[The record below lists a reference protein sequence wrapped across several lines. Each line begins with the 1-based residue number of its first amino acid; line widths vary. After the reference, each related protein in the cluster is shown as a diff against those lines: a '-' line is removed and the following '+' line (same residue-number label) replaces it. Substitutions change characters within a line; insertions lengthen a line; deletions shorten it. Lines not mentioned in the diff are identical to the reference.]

1 MAVRR
6 ALRSAALLLLTLGLA
21 SGLPLTAS
29 ARATVAFT
37 ISDSRITE
45 SSGLATDSRAR
56 VYWTINDSGAGGV
69 AYGLNSSGRVVGTLR
84 YAAEPIDVE
93 AVALH
98 DGRLYVAD
106 IGDNTEVR
114 DFVTV
119 YYFDNARADG
129 QTVGYRSW
137 DLTYPDGPHN
147 AETLLVDGSGRL
159 FVVTKGA
166 ATGAVYAAPR
176 RLQRS
181 GINKLSKV
189 GNAPAAVTDGT
200 FLPGEER
207 VALLTYGSIVVV
219 DAKTYKTVGRADIPV
234 QAQPESLTVSLDKS
248 SLLVGS
254 EGRQSRVYA
263 VPIPPKKSASPTPTP
278 VESSTDPDTDSVP
291 DQSDQP
297 TEADSTTGRSR
308 AGTLM
313 ALGLAGI
320 VAGVAGAVVG
330 LIRRP

>member
-21 SGLPLTAS
+21 TGLPLTAS
-29 ARATVAFT
+29 AQATVAFT

-56 VYWTINDSGAGGV
+56 IYWTINDSGAGGV
-69 AYGLNSSGRVVGTLR
+69 AYGLNPSGRVVGTLR
-84 YAAEPIDVE
+84 YAASPIDVE

-98 DGRLYVAD
+98 DGRLYIAD
-106 IGDNTEVR
+106 IGDNTEIR

-119 YYFDNARADG
+119 YYFDNARAEG
-129 QTVGYRSW
+129 QTVDYHSW
-137 DLTYPDGPHN
+137 DFSYPDGPHN
-147 AETLLVDGSGRL
+147 AEALLVDGSGRL

-166 ATGAVYAAPR
+166 TGAVYAAPR
-176 RLQRS
+176 QLQRS
-181 GINKLSKV
+181 GINKLTKV
-189 GNAPAAVTDGT
+189 GNAPAAVTDAT
-200 FLPGEER
+200 FLPGEDR
-207 VALLTYGSIVVV
+207 IALLTYGSIVVV
-219 DAKTYKTVGRADIPV
+219 DAKSYKILGRVDIPV
-234 QAQPESLTVSLDKS
+234 PAQTESITVSLDKS

-254 EGRQSRVYA
+254 EGSQSKVYA
-263 VPIPPKKSASPTPTP
+263 VPIPPKKGTSATPTP
-278 VESSTDPDTDSVP
+278 VESSTDPDSEP
-291 DQSDQP
+291 SDQP
-297 TEADSTTGRSR
+297 TDADSTSGRSR

-330 LIRRP
+330 LVRKP

>member
-6 ALRSAALLLLTLGLA
+6 ALRSAVLLLLALGLA
-21 SGLPLTAS
+21 SGMPLAAS
-29 ARATVAFT
+29 AQATVAFT
-37 ISDSRITE
+37 IADSRITE
-45 SSGLATDSRAR
+45 SSGLATDTRAR
-56 VYWTINDSGAGGV
+56 IYWTINDSGAAGV
-69 AYGLNSSGRVVGTLR
+69 AYGLSPSGRVVGTLR
-84 YAAEPIDVE
+84 YPAEPIDVE

-114 DFVTV
+114 DSITV
-119 YYFDNARADG
+119 YFFDNARADG
-129 QTVGYRSW
+129 LTVDYRSW
-137 DLTYPDGPHN
+137 DFTYPDGPHN
-147 AETLLVDGSGRL
+147 AETLLVDDSGRL

-166 ATGAVYAAPR
+166 EGAVYAAPR
-176 RLQRS
+176 QLQRS
-181 GINKLSKV
+181 GTNELSKV
-189 GNAPAAVTDGT
+189 ATAPAAVTDGT
-200 FLPGEER
+200 FLPGEDR
-207 VALLTYGSIVVV
+207 IALLTYGSIVVV
-219 DAKTYKTVGRADIPV
+219 DAKTYKAIGRADIPV

-263 VPIPPKKSASPTPTP
+263 IPIPPKKSTSPTPTSA
-278 VESSTDPDTDSVP
+278 ESSTDPDSESQP
-291 DQSDQP
+291 DPSDQP
-297 TEADSTTGRSR
+297 TEGDSTTGRSR

-330 LIRRP
+330 LVRRP